1 MRTDR
6 GTDRGTDAG
15 AGMGISGRIAGFFQ
29 RAQITP
35 LLALVALL
43 LGVFAVL
50 VTPREEEPQINV
62 TMANVLIPFP
72 GASVGDVEQMVATP
86 AEQVL
91 SQIAGTEH
99 VMSVSR
105 PGLAI
110 ITVQFKVGVP
120 RTEALVRLHDTVNA
134 NADWLPRHLGVG
146 EPLIKPKGIDDVP
159 IVTLTLH
166 SANPDTGA
174 FDLERVAHTLE
185 ADLKRVPGTREV
197 TTIGGP
203 GRAVR
208 VEIDPARMAGAGV
221 TVAELR
227 QALQSANL
235 GAPVGELLGGDRAVA
250 LEAGPFL
257 RDARDVA
264 ELVVSVHG
272 GRPVFLQDV
281 ARVVDGPLP
290 PQRYVWFGNR
300 AGESPAVTIAITKK
314 PGENAITV
322 ADGVLQRVQVLR
334 NTLIPHGVV
343 VAETRNYG
351 ATANDKAMKLIQKLL
366 FATASVVA
374 LVFVAL
380 GRREAAIV
388 GGAVILTLTVTLFA
402 SWAWGFTLNR
412 VSLFA
417 LIFSIGILVD
427 DAIVVVENIHRH
439 VALHPDRTLAQ
450 LIPGAVDE
458 VGGPTI
464 LATLTV
470 IAALLPMAFVSGL
483 MGPYMSPIPI
493 NASMGMLLSL
503 AIAFIVTPW
512 LARLW
517 MKHGAAAGQGT
528 PAGQGERAQE
538 GAAPELATSAPH
550 GETAGHRMPHDHGTT
565 AGHGAPTGLAAKLGT
580 VFERLFRPLLDER
593 RGARNRA
600 LLALSVAGLIAVS
613 LALPAFGLVVLKMLP
628 FDNKSEFQVVV
639 DMPAG
644 TPVERTAAV
653 LRELGAYVGRQPEV
667 TDYQAYAGTAAPI
680 NFNGLV
686 RQYYLRAGGEVGDL
700 QVNLVDKHQRS
711 AQSHAI
717 ATRLRPALQQIGR
730 RHGANVKVVE
740 VPPGPPVL
748 SPLVAEVYGP
758 EATGRREVAR
768 AVRQVF
774 ERTPGVVDVDDSGI
788 SDAPRRLM
796 LVDRRKAAQLGVPQS
811 AIVATLRAGLAGEAA
826 AYLHDQSK
834 YPAAATIQLPADS
847 HGDLDALLQ
856 LGVRGAAGQVVPIR
870 ELVTVSDTLRE
881 QPIHH
886 KDGLPVHYVVGD
898 MAGALDSPLY
908 GMFSMRSA
916 LAAIGTPGGG
926 TLAEYF
932 ISQPAEAWRDYAI
945 KWDGEWQITYDTFRD
960 MGAAYA
966 VGLVLIYLLV
976 VAQFGSYLAPLII
989 MAPIPLTIVGVMP
1002 GHALLG
1008 AQFTATSMIGMI
1020 ALAGIIVRNSILLV
1034 DFIRLQAAAGMPLE
1048 QAVVRAAATR
1058 AQPILLTGLAAML
1071 GAFFILD
1078 DPIFNGLA
1086 ISLIFG
1092 IFVSTLLTLVV
1103 IPLLYYVAYR
1113 HRPQPASSP
1122 SPSTPEGAHA

>member
-1 MRTDR
+1 
-6 GTDRGTDAG
+6 
-15 AGMGISGRIAGFFQ
+15 MGISGRIARYFQ
-29 RAQITP
+29 SAQITP

-43 LGVFAVL
+43 LGAFAVA

-72 GASVGDVEQMVATP
+72 GASVADVEQMVTTP

-91 SQIAGTEH
+91 SQIAGTDH
-99 VMSVSR
+99 VTSVSR
-105 PGLAI
+105 PGLAV

-134 NADWLPRHLGVG
+134 HADWLPSGLGVG
-146 EPLIKPKGIDDVP
+146 APIIKPKGIDDVP
-159 IVTLTLH
+159 IVTLTLYGTDAD
-166 SANPDTGA
+166 SGA

-185 ADLKRVPGTREV
+185 AEIKRVPGTREV
-197 TTIGGP
+197 SSVGGP
-203 GRAVR
+203 GRAVL
-208 VEIDPARMAGAGV
+208 VDIDPARMASSGV
-221 TVAELR
+221 TVADLR
-227 QALQSANL
+227 QALHSANL
-235 GAPVGELLGGDRAVA
+235 GAPVGELLGGDRSVA
-250 LEAGPFL
+250 IESGPFL
-257 RDARDVA
+257 RDARDVGS
-264 ELVVSVHG
+264 LVVGVRG
-272 GRPVFLQDV
+272 GKPVFLQDV
-281 ARVVDGPLP
+281 ARVADGPLP
-290 PQRYVWFGNR
+290 PQRYVWHGTR
-300 AGESPAVTIAITKK
+300 QGDAPAVTIAITKK
-314 PGENAITV
+314 PGENAIGV
-322 ADGVLQRVQVLR
+322 ADAVMQRVQSAR
-334 NTLIPHGVV
+334 NTLIPAGVQ

-374 LVFVAL
+374 LVFIAL

-388 GGAVILTLTVTLFA
+388 GSAVILTLTVTLFA

-439 VALHPDRTLAQ
+439 MALHPGKSLAE

-512 LARLW
+512 LSRLW
-517 MKHGAAAGQGT
+517 MKHAAA
-528 PAGQGERAQE
+528 AQVE
-538 GAAPELATSAPH
+538 PH
-550 GETAGHRMPHDHGTT
+550 GL
-565 AGHGAPTGLAAKLGT
+565 GARLGPFFDR
-580 VFERLFRPLLDER
+580 VFRPLLDAR
-593 RGARNRA
+593 RGGRNRR
-600 LLALSVAGLIAVS
+600 LLGLGVAGLIAIS
-613 LALPAFGLVVLKMLP
+613 LALPALGLVVLKMLP
-628 FDNKSEFQVVV
+628 FDNKSEFQVIV

-644 TPVERTAAV
+644 TPLERTAAV
-653 LRELGAYVGRQPEV
+653 LRELGAYVAMQPEV
-667 TDYQAYAGTAAPI
+667 VDYQAYAGTAAPI

-686 RQYYLRAGGEVGDL
+686 RQYDLRAGAEMGDL
-700 QVNLVDKHQRS
+700 QVNLVDKHHRS
-711 AQSHAI
+711 EQSHAI
-717 ATRLRPALQQIGR
+717 ATRMRPELQRIAR

-748 SPLVAEVYGP
+748 SPIVAEVYGP
-758 EATGRREVAR
+758 EAPGRRDVAR
-768 AVRQVF
+768 AVRKVF
-774 ERTPGVVDVDDSGI
+774 EQTAGVVDVDDSGI
-788 SDAPRRLM
+788 ADAPRKLL
-796 LVDRRKAAQLGVPQS
+796 LVDRRKAAMLGVPQA
-811 AIVATLRAGLAGEAA
+811 AIVSTLRAGLAGEPT
-826 AYLHDQSK
+826 AYVHDQSK
-834 YPAAATIQLPADS
+834 YPAAATIRLPAER

-856 LGVRGAAGQVVPIR
+856 LGVRGAAGQVVPVR
-870 ELVTVSDTLRE
+870 ELVTVSDTQRE
-881 QPIHH
+881 QPAYH
-886 KDGLPVHYVVGD
+886 KDGLPVRFVVGD
-898 MAGALDSPLY
+898 MAGSVDSPLY
-908 GMFSMRSA
+908 GMFKMRGA
-916 LAAIGTPGGG
+916 LAQVKTPGGG
-926 TLAEYF
+926 TLGETF
-932 ISQPAEAWRDYAI
+932 IRQPSDPWRDYAI
-945 KWDGEWQITYDTFRD
+945 KWDGEWQITYETFRD

-966 VGLVLIYLLV
+966 VGLILIYLLV
-976 VAQFGSYLAPLII
+976 VAQFGSYLTPLII

-1008 AQFTATSMIGMI
+1008 APFTATSMIGMI

-1034 DFIRLQAAAGMPLE
+1034 DFIRLQVAQGTPLE
-1048 QAVVRAAATR
+1048 HAVVRSAATR

-1092 IFVSTLLTLVV
+1092 ILVSTVLTLVV
-1103 IPLLYYVAYR
+1103 IPLLYFVAYR
-1113 HRPQPASSP
+1113 HAPAAELSRI
-1122 SPSTPEGAHA
+1122 STEGAPA